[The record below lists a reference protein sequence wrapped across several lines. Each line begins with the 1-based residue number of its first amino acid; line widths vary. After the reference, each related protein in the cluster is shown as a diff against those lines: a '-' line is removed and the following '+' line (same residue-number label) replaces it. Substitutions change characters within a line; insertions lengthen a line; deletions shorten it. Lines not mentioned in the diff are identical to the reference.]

1 MKTGFYLTMVPAM
14 LLAAAAF
21 ADGPGSVAYVDERS
35 AFLTV
40 DANDRAPVDCWR
52 ASLSRGA
59 PAGAAFGND
68 IPVTVVMSEA
78 GPCNAVP
85 KVARAVGTIGA
96 FPALGAVV
104 RIFFIDP
111 RGRIVKT
118 ERVAVV
124 NR

>member
-1 MKTGFYLTMVPAM
+1 MKTRLTLTLVPAM
-14 LLAAAAF
+14 LAATAAF
-21 ADGPGSVAYVDERS
+21 ADGPGSTAYIDDRS

-40 DANDRAPVDCWR
+40 DANYRAPVDCWR
-52 ASLSRGA
+52 ASLNRGA
-59 PAGAAFGND
+59 PAGAAFGSD
-68 IPVTVVMSEA
+68 IPVTVTMVEA
-78 GPCNAVP
+78 GPCHPVP

-96 FPALGAVV
+96 FPPLGAVV

>member
-1 MKTGFYLTMVPAM
+1 MKTRFSLILVPA
-14 LLAAAAF
+14 LLAATGALAQ
-21 ADGPGSVAYVDERS
+21 GPGSSAYVDERS

-40 DANDRAPVDCWR
+40 DANYRAPVDCWR

-78 GPCNAVP
+78 GPCNPVP

-96 FPALGAVV
+96 FPPLGAVV